1 MAEYAVLLDLDD
13 TLVVQREAFE
23 EAFFA
28 TCAAAWAECGIE
40 PEALT
45 PSVRIHARR
54 LWTESEFADYF
65 QRIGVSPDEGL
76 WAGFEGEEEPLA
88 RLRPWARAYQ
98 REAWRSALGEH
109 GVRNDA
115 LAKELA
121 AAFQEERWASFA
133 LFHDAIPTLETLAR
147 RYRLA
152 LVTNGLTA
160 LQHKKIKR
168 AGFAPHFRAVVIS
181 GELGTGKPAPVMFA
195 TALER
200 LGVPPQHAIMAGDDL
215 GGDVAGAQ
223 RAGIKAIWVQRAAGD
238 PLADVVPDATVNTLS
253 ALPGVVAS
261 LLG

>member
-1 MAEYAVLLDLDD
+1 M
-13 TLVVQREAFE
+13 
-23 EAFFA
+23 
-28 TCAAAWAECGIE
+28 
-40 PEALT
+40 
-45 PSVRIHARR
+45 
-54 LWTESEFADYF
+54 
-65 QRIGVSPDEGL
+65 
-76 WAGFEGEEEPLA
+76 
-88 RLRPWARAYQ
+88 
-98 REAWRSALGEH
+98 
-109 GVRNDA
+109 
-115 LAKELA
+115 
-121 AAFQEERWASFA
+121 
-133 LFHDAIPTLETLAR
+133 
-147 RYRLA
+147 
-152 LVTNGLTA
+152 TNGLTA

-238 PLADVVPDATVNTLS
+238 PLADVAPDATVNTLS

>member
-45 PSVRIHARR
+45 QSVRTHARR
-54 LWTESEFADYF
+54 LWTECEYADYL
-65 QRIGVSPDEGL
+65 QRIGVSPEEGL
-76 WAGFEGEEEPLA
+76 WAAFEGNSEPLA
-88 RLRPWARAYQ
+88 RLRPWARTYQ
-98 REAWRSALGEH
+98 REAWRSALADH

-121 AAFQEERWASFA
+121 ASFQEERWAGFA
-133 LFHDAIPTLETLAR
+133 LFHDTIATLESLAR

-152 LVTNGLTA
+152 LVTNGLAA

-168 AGFAPHFRAVVIS
+168 AGFAPQFRAVVIS
-181 GELGTGKPAPVMFA
+181 GELGTGKPEPLMFA

-200 LGVPPQHAIMAGDDL
+200 LGVPPQNAVMAGDDL
-215 GGDVAGAQ
+215 QGDVAGAQ
-223 RAGIKAIWVQRAAGD
+223 RAGIKAVWVQRAADD
-238 PLADVVPDATVNTLS
+238 PQTGVVPDATVKTLS